1 MVWFFML
8 ALQKHRIRDIIAKI
22 HGQKCV
28 TTEPFAGI
36 SDGSHTWAQG
46 KDDVNHRQCSRVA

>member
-1 MVWFFML
+1 MLVPRLRFNSQSELIVVWFFML

-36 SDGSHTWAQG
+36 SDGSHT
-46 KDDVNHRQCSRVA
+46 